1 MVVLIKYSIY
11 CFIEV
16 LVNLHIRQTWT
27 WVGHGPGLDMCMISI
42 WAHAQGHERYK
53 VLLILAPNPSSL
65 LAGPAQ
71 FFHQEIRH
79 EKF

>member
-1 MVVLIKYSIY
+1 MGL
-11 CFIEV
+11 
-16 LVNLHIRQTWT
+16 
-27 WVGHGPGLDMCMISI
+27 GLDMCMISI
-42 WAHAQGHERYK
+42 WAQAQGHERYK
-53 VLLILAPNPSSL
+53 VQLILAPNPSSL

>member
-1 MVVLIKYSIY
+1 MGLG
-11 CFIEV
+11 
-16 LVNLHIRQTWT
+16 L
-27 WVGHGPGLDMCMISI
+27 GLDMCMISI
-42 WAHAQGHERYK
+42 WAQAQGHERYK
-53 VLLILAPNPSSL
+53 VQLILAPNPSSL